1 MLSKHFAVLGSTG
14 VGKSTS
20 VSLLLNEILQARPN
34 LRVFLLDVHNE
45 YGRCFG
51 DRALVLNPRNLK
63 LPFWLFNFEE
73 IVDVLFGG
81 RPGVPEEL
89 DVLAE
94 IIPMAKGIYTQYQN
108 SDRIG
113 LKRMD
118 PKSGGYTVDTPV
130 PYRLVDLISLIDERM
145 GKLENRSSRIIYH
158 KLISRIE
165 TVRNDPR
172 YTFMF
177 DNANVG
183 GDTMAEVISHL
194 FRLPANG
201 RPMTI
206 MQLAGFPAEVVNS
219 VVSVLCRMAFDFGLW
234 SDGVSPL
241 LFVCEEA
248 HRYAAADRNI
258 GFGPT
263 RKAVSRIAKEGR
275 KYGVFLGLVTQR
287 PAELDATIISQ
298 CNTLFAMRLANDRD
312 QALLRSAVSD
322 AAANLLSFVPSL
334 GTREV
339 LAFGEGVALPTR
351 LRFKEVPVHQLPRSE
366 ATIATAPSVTAGHDM
381 HFVSRRAGPL
391 ARRHLASRRAQRSR
405 HHTTGPPRA
414 HDAGGSADAA
424 AVDGARSRS
433 LLAAEEAA
441 ALRALAF
448 AHFLRV
454 NRYPLRSKAL
464 YGSGTA
470 ASRGRE
476 PGRSLHDASLLAKRF
491 PTPALDKLPD
501 DIRTR
506 ILAVQEKSGFVPNV
520 FLTLAYRPDEFRAF
534 FAYHDA
540 LMEKD
545 SGLTKA
551 EREMIVV
558 ATSQRQPVPLLRDRA
573 WRDPAHPGEESA
585 DRRPDRRQLPQG
597 GHHAA
602 AARHARLRHE
612 GEPRGQRGIGGGF
625 CRGRRPRLYRRRH
638 LGHHRDLRLLCVVEP
653 VGQRHRDASQRRILH
668 DGTAAEIGR
677 SHLARKRSNRRSPV
691 RTSRADRPRPCLSQT
706 PGLSP
711 SPWRNCPPR
720 SCAAASSAK
729 NPPTGIR

>member
-1 MLSKHFAVLGSTG
+1 MAVRPQFMRPNIVTSFGRVISVRGSLARVGLLAAGPMPVTEARATVGRFISIRCAGATTIIAMITEVSCENQPVSDEYMATASVDLLGEISGGDRPKFQRGVTNYPTIGDAVELVTAEDLRTVYAPSGSDQINVGFLQQDKSVIAYVDVEEMLSKHFAVLGSTG

-81 RPGVPEEL
+81 RPGVPDEL

-113 LKRMD
+113 LKRLE

-130 PYRLVDLISLIDERM
+130 PYRLSDLISLIDERM
-145 GKLENRSSRIIYH
+145 GKLENRSSRITYH

-206 MQLAGFPAEVVNS
+206 MQLAGFPAEVVDS

-366 ATIATAPSVTAGHDM
+366 ATIASVPSVTAGHDM
-381 HFVSRRAGPL
+381 HFV
-391 ARRHLASRRAQRSR
+391 
-405 HHTTGPPRA
+405 
-414 HDAGGSADAA
+414 A
-424 AVDGARSRS
+424 AVLERWRGATSNRDVPSDPAASGDRSAARVMTPVEAPMLQPSMGLDPDRFS
-433 LLAAEEAA
+433 LLKK
-441 ALRALAF
+441 
-448 AHFLRV
+448 
-454 NRYPLRSKAL
+454 PLR
-464 YGSGTA
+464 
-470 ASRGRE
+470 
-476 PGRSLHDASLLAKRF
+476 
-491 PTPALDKLPD
+491 
-501 DIRTR
+501 
-506 ILAVQEKSGFVPNV
+506 
-520 FLTLAYRPDEFRAF
+520 
-534 FAYHDA
+534 
-540 LMEKD
+540 
-545 SGLTKA
+545 
-551 EREMIVV
+551 
-558 ATSQRQPVPLLRDRA
+558 
-573 WRDPAHPGEESA
+573 
-585 DRRPDRRQLPQG
+585 
-597 GHHAA
+597 
-602 AARHARLRHE
+602 
-612 GEPRGQRGIGGGF
+612 
-625 CRGRRPRLYRRRH
+625 
-638 LGHHRDLRLLCVVEP
+638 
-653 VGQRHRDASQRRILH
+653 
-668 DGTAAEIGR
+668 
-677 SHLARKRSNRRSPV
+677 
-691 RTSRADRPRPCLSQT
+691 
-706 PGLSP
+706 
-711 SPWRNCPPR
+711 
-720 SCAAASSAK
+720 
-729 NPPTGIR
+729 

>member
-1 MLSKHFAVLGSTG
+1 MGHRLQFMRSRFNTVTSFGRVISVRGSLARVGLLAPSQVPVSEARATVGRFISIRCAAATTIIAMITEVSCENQPSSDQYMATASVDLLGEISGGDRPKFQRGVTNYPTIGDAVDLVTAQDLRTVYAPSGSDQINVGTLQQDRSVIAYVDVEEMLSKHFAVLGSTG

-20 VSLLLNEILQARPN
+20 VSLLLNEILKARPN

-94 IIPMAKGIYTQYQN
+94 VIPMAKGIYTQYQN
-108 SDRIG
+108 SDRLG
-113 LKRMD
+113 LKRAD

-158 KLISRIE
+158 KLMSRIE

-206 MQLAGFPAEVVNS
+206 MQLAGFPAEVVDS

-248 HRYAAADRNI
+248 HRYASADRNV

-366 ATIATAPSVTAGHDM
+366 ATIASVPSVTAGHDM
-381 HFVSRRAGPL
+381 HFVSAVLDRWRGATSNRDTPNDPGINDRPA
-391 ARRHLASRRAQRSR
+391 ARVMTPVEAPMLQPSMGLDPDRF
-405 HHTTGPPRA
+405 
-414 HDAGGSADAA
+414 
-424 AVDGARSRS
+424 S
-433 LLAAEEAA
+433 LLKK
-441 ALRALAF
+441 
-448 AHFLRV
+448 
-454 NRYPLRSKAL
+454 PLR
-464 YGSGTA
+464 
-470 ASRGRE
+470 
-476 PGRSLHDASLLAKRF
+476 
-491 PTPALDKLPD
+491 
-501 DIRTR
+501 
-506 ILAVQEKSGFVPNV
+506 
-520 FLTLAYRPDEFRAF
+520 
-534 FAYHDA
+534 
-540 LMEKD
+540 
-545 SGLTKA
+545 
-551 EREMIVV
+551 
-558 ATSQRQPVPLLRDRA
+558 
-573 WRDPAHPGEESA
+573 
-585 DRRPDRRQLPQG
+585 
-597 GHHAA
+597 
-602 AARHARLRHE
+602 
-612 GEPRGQRGIGGGF
+612 
-625 CRGRRPRLYRRRH
+625 
-638 LGHHRDLRLLCVVEP
+638 
-653 VGQRHRDASQRRILH
+653 
-668 DGTAAEIGR
+668 
-677 SHLARKRSNRRSPV
+677 
-691 RTSRADRPRPCLSQT
+691 
-706 PGLSP
+706 
-711 SPWRNCPPR
+711 
-720 SCAAASSAK
+720 
-729 NPPTGIR
+729 

>member
-1 MLSKHFAVLGSTG
+1 MPDLTTVTSFGRVISVRGSLARVGLLAASQLAIPEVRATVGRFVSIRCANSTIVAMITEVSCEDLPVSDVYIASASVDLLGEILGGPERPKFQRGVTHYPTIGDAVELITNQELRTVYAPSGSDQIDVGTLQQDPSVIAYVDVEEMLSKHFAVLGSTG
-14 VGKSTS
+14 VGKSS
-20 VSLLLNEILQARPN
+20 GVSLLLNEILKARPT

-89 DVLAE
+89 DILAE

-108 SDRIG
+108 ADRIG
-113 LKRMD
+113 LKRLD
-118 PKSGGYTVDTPV
+118 PKAGYTVDTPV

-172 YTFMF
+172 YAFMF

-183 GDTMAEVISHL
+183 GDTMAEVVSHL

-206 MQLAGFPAEVVNS
+206 MQLAGFPAEVVDS

-234 SDGVSPL
+234 SDGVSPM

-248 HRYAAADRNI
+248 HRYASADRSI

-275 KYGVFLGLVTQR
+275 KYGVYLGLVTQR

-366 ATIATAPSVTAGHDM
+366 ATIATVASVAAGHDM
-381 HFVSRRAGPL
+381 HFVS
-391 ARRHLASRRAQRSR
+391 
-405 HHTTGPPRA
+405 
-414 HDAGGSADAA
+414 
-424 AVDGARSRS
+424 AVLERW
-433 LLAAEEAA
+433 
-441 ALRALAF
+441 
-448 AHFLRV
+448 
-454 NRYPLRSKAL
+454 
-464 YGSGTA
+464 
-470 ASRGRE
+470 RG
-476 PGRSLHDASLLAKRF
+476 
-491 PTPALDKLPD
+491 
-501 DIRTR
+501 
-506 ILAVQEKSGFVPNV
+506 
-520 FLTLAYRPDEFRAF
+520 
-534 FAYHDA
+534 
-540 LMEKD
+540 
-545 SGLTKA
+545 
-551 EREMIVV
+551 
-558 ATSQRQPVPLLRDRA
+558 ATSQRDVPNDPGANDRPAPRTVEAPMLQPSMGLD
-573 WRDPAHPGEESA
+573 
-585 DRRPDRRQLPQG
+585 PDRFSLLKKP
-597 GHHAA
+597 
-602 AARHARLRHE
+602 LR
-612 GEPRGQRGIGGGF
+612 
-625 CRGRRPRLYRRRH
+625 
-638 LGHHRDLRLLCVVEP
+638 
-653 VGQRHRDASQRRILH
+653 
-668 DGTAAEIGR
+668 
-677 SHLARKRSNRRSPV
+677 
-691 RTSRADRPRPCLSQT
+691 
-706 PGLSP
+706 
-711 SPWRNCPPR
+711 
-720 SCAAASSAK
+720 
-729 NPPTGIR
+729 